1 MRTVEDDIVIWME
14 KVFDKKRQINIF
26 FENLI
31 WWIAMPFFSIISF
44 LTFFFTTELA
54 DGYKGAYDVKFS
66 PLIVIVLILITV
78 VVIFLFCY
86 GKENELKRSNIVKTV
101 FFIGLFESMLWIFI
115 ADVGPAFDS
124 LDLVYATE
132 ALRGSTDG
140 LAICKWEY
148 ANYLSRFPFQT
159 SIVCLLYLCMSIA
172 GENYIIFYEIINC
185 FACAFAMAGI
195 VILTGEISD
204 NTMSIALSGL
214 MTILF
219 FPMVLY
225 CTFIYGNII
234 ALPFLIYSF
243 YWQKKALS
251 GEKNVWCCLAISIG
265 LIKSTMI
272 IGALAECCV
281 YLFQILQGVNKKK
294 FLIYIL
300 CMVCTLKAST
310 LFSAPVNSFIEK
322 KVNIDLDEGVP
333 SIAWITMGLGG
344 GKEYQAD
351 MENDDI
357 LATDIKNAGYYD
369 GFVWALSSEEYSR
382 KAMKSISIK
391 YLLRRIQHFVSDPD
405 LMLRYIAEKFAIEW
419 TNPDFESFLASN
431 WDYLQVNGYNQA
443 KRSMT
448 KLTASFY
455 YGTVHD
461 VLFNMMDIMQTLL
474 SMGTLW
480 WLIFNN
486 KGKIARC
493 VELIVV
499 LGYAAVFL
507 LWENKT
513 QYMFPAYLLMI
524 PMASNGWRLMCC
536 LIIDLGTKVR

>member
-1 MRTVEDDIVIWME
+1 MIWME

-234 ALPFLIYSF
+234 
-243 YWQKKALS
+243 
-251 GEKNVWCCLAISIG
+251 
-265 LIKSTMI
+265 
-272 IGALAECCV
+272 
-281 YLFQILQGVNKKK
+281 
-294 FLIYIL
+294 
-300 CMVCTLKAST
+300 
-310 LFSAPVNSFIEK
+310 
-322 KVNIDLDEGVP
+322 
-333 SIAWITMGLGG
+333 
-344 GKEYQAD
+344 
-351 MENDDI
+351 
-357 LATDIKNAGYYD
+357 
-369 GFVWALSSEEYSR
+369 
-382 KAMKSISIK
+382 
-391 YLLRRIQHFVSDPD
+391 LRR
-405 LMLRYIAEKFAIEW
+405 
-419 TNPDFESFLASN
+419 
-431 WDYLQVNGYNQA
+431 
-443 KRSMT
+443 
-448 KLTASFY
+448 
-455 YGTVHD
+455 
-461 VLFNMMDIMQTLL
+461 
-474 SMGTLW
+474 
-480 WLIFNN
+480 
-486 KGKIARC
+486 
-493 VELIVV
+493 
-499 LGYAAVFL
+499 
-507 LWENKT
+507 
-513 QYMFPAYLLMI
+513 
-524 PMASNGWRLMCC
+524 
-536 LIIDLGTKVR
+536 